1 MDETVRDVG
10 AGFATPASNPAASN
24 VGVGAPVAWHGSN
37 GPDQGTGS
45 NGVLGDHAGNGA
57 SAAGDG
63 AGGATVD
70 GSGGGP
76 SSLAVGIDV
85 GGTGVKAAVV
95 DLATGTLVSPRI
107 REKTPVPSSPEAIA
121 DTIAHIIERIEA
133 SGRDTQG
140 LPSGAGLPGVVKEG
154 WLRTAA
160 NIDKSWLATRAED
173 VLERHLSRHVLI
185 INDAD
190 AAGLAEMRYGAGV
203 GRKGVVLMLTI
214 GTGIGSALFVD
225 GRLVPNTEL
234 GHLEFHRR
242 DAETLVSG
250 AARERRKLGW
260 KAWAREFDKY
270 LDRVYRY
277 LSPDLIILGGGVS
290 KETKQYMQYLTP
302 RGPLEVARLLN
313 AAGIVGAALAAAE
326 AQGYRP
332 PESAGV
338 REIVAA
344 G

>member
-1 MDETVRDVG
+1 MDETVR
-10 AGFATPASNPAASN
+10 
-24 VGVGAPVAWHGSN
+24 GVGSGVEPVV
-37 GPDQGTGS
+37 PDGTTS
-45 NGVLGDHAGNGA
+45 AGNGEHA
-57 SAAGDG
+57 
-63 AGGATVD
+63 VD
-70 GSGGGP
+70 APLGGGGTGTSRP
-76 SSLAVGIDV
+76 EALAVGIDV
-85 GGTGVKAAVV
+85 GGTGVKAAIV
-95 DLATGTLVSPRI
+95 DLSTGALASPRI
-107 REKTPVPSSPEAIA
+107 REKTPSPSTPEAVA
-121 DTIAHIIERIEA
+121 DAIAHILEHIE
-133 SGRDTQG
+133 STGHDTRG
-140 LPSGAGLPGVVKEG
+140 LTAGAGLPGVVKDG
-154 WLRTAA
+154 WLKTAA
-160 NIDKSWLATRAED
+160 NIDKSWLASRAED
-173 VLERHLSRHVLI
+173 ILEQRLSRPVLI

-203 GRKGVVLMLTI
+203 GHRGVVLMLTI

-225 GRLVPNTEL
+225 GKLVPNTEL

-250 AARERRKLGW
+250 TARERRKLGW
-260 KAWAREFDKY
+260 KAWAKEFDAY

-277 LSPDLIILGGGVS
+277 FSPDLMILGGGVS
-290 KETKQYMQYLTP
+290 KETKRYIQYLTP

-338 REIVAA
+338 REVVAA

>member
-1 MDETVRDVG
+1 MDDMVRPG
-10 AGFATPASNPAASN
+10 AFE
-24 VGVGAPVAWHGSN
+24 PVAPHDEQPAGSN
-37 GPDQGTGS
+37 GSTHAEQ
-45 NGVLGDHAGNGA
+45 LG
-57 SAAGDG
+57 
-63 AGGATVD
+63 
-70 GSGGGP
+70 
-76 SSLAVGIDV
+76 VGIDV

-95 DLATGTLVSPRI
+95 DLATGSLASARI
-107 REKTPVPSSPEAIA
+107 REKTPSPSTPEAVA
-121 DTIAHIIERIEA
+121 AAIAHIIGKIEA
-133 SGRDTQG
+133 SGHVTSG
-140 LPSGAGLPGVVKEG
+140 LPAGAGLPGVAKDG

-160 NIDKSWLATRAED
+160 NIDHSWLETRAED
-173 VLERHLSRHVLI
+173 VLEHELGRPVLI

-203 GRKGVVLMLTI
+203 GQRGVVLMLTI

-234 GHLEFHRR
+234 GHLEFRRR

-260 KAWAREFDKY
+260 KAWAKEFDAY

-277 LSPDLIILGGGVS
+277 FSPDLMILGGGVS
-290 KETKQYMQYLTP
+290 KETGRYLSYLTP

-313 AAGIVGAALAAAE
+313 SAGIVGAALAAAE
-326 AQGYRP
+326 ARGYRP
-332 PESAGV
+332 PESAGT
-338 REIVAA
+338 REVVAA

>member
-1 MDETVRDVG
+1 MDETVRDVDAFG
-10 AGFATPASNPAASN
+10 PVLATDGTPEGSNGDGSPD
-24 VGVGAPVAWHGSN
+24 GHGGDGAPVGGS
-37 GPDQGTGS
+37 G
-45 NGVLGDHAGNGA
+45 
-57 SAAGDG
+57 AGDG
-63 AGGATVD
+63 DGAARM
-70 GSGGGP
+70 

-85 GGTGVKAAVV
+85 GGTGVKAAIV
-95 DLATGTLVSPRI
+95 DLATGALVSPRV
-107 REKTPVPSSPEAIA
+107 REKTPLPSTPEAVA

-133 SGRDTQG
+133 SGHDTQG
-140 LPSGAGLPGVVKEG
+140 LPAGAGLPGVVKDG

-160 NIDKSWLATRAED
+160 NIDKSWLVTRAED

-185 INDAD
+185 VNDAD

-203 GRKGVVLMLTI
+203 GHSGVVLMLTI

-260 KAWAREFDKY
+260 KQWAGEFDAY

-277 LSPDLIILGGGVS
+277 FSPDLMILGGGVS
-290 KETKQYMQYLTP
+290 KETKRYIQYLTP

-338 REIVAA
+338 REVVAA

>member
-1 MDETVRDVG
+1 MDETVRPG
-10 AGFATPASNPAASN
+10 AFE
-24 VGVGAPVAWHGSN
+24 PVAPHDEHPVGSN
-37 GPDQGTGS
+37 GAAHAEQ
-45 NGVLGDHAGNGA
+45 LG
-57 SAAGDG
+57 
-63 AGGATVD
+63 
-70 GSGGGP
+70 
-76 SSLAVGIDV
+76 VGIDV

-95 DLATGTLVSPRI
+95 DLATGSLVSARI
-107 REKTPVPSSPEAIA
+107 REKTPSPSTPEAVA
-121 DTIAHIIERIEA
+121 AAIAHIIEKIEA
-133 SGRDTQG
+133 SGHVTRG
-140 LPSGAGLPGVVKEG
+140 LPAGAGLPGVAKDG

-160 NIDKSWLATRAED
+160 NIDHSWLETRAED
-173 VLERHLSRHVLI
+173 VLEHELGRPVLI

-203 GRKGVVLMLTI
+203 GQRGVVLMLTI

-234 GHLEFHRR
+234 GHLEFRRR

-260 KAWAREFDKY
+260 KAWAKEFDAY

-277 LSPDLIILGGGVS
+277 FSPDLMILGGGVS
-290 KETKQYMQYLTP
+290 KETGRYLSYLTP

-313 AAGIVGAALAAAE
+313 SAGIVGAALAAAE
-326 AQGYRP
+326 AHGYMP
-332 PESAGV
+332 PESAGA

>member
-1 MDETVRDVG
+1 MDETVRPG
-10 AGFATPASNPAASN
+10 AFE
-24 VGVGAPVAWHGSN
+24 PVAPHDEHPVGSN
-37 GPDQGTGS
+37 GAAHAEQ
-45 NGVLGDHAGNGA
+45 LG
-57 SAAGDG
+57 
-63 AGGATVD
+63 
-70 GSGGGP
+70 
-76 SSLAVGIDV
+76 VGIDV

-95 DLATGTLVSPRI
+95 DLATGSLVSARI
-107 REKTPVPSSPEAIA
+107 REKTPSPSTPEAVA
-121 DTIAHIIERIEA
+121 AAIAHIIEKIEA
-133 SGRDTQG
+133 SGHVTRG
-140 LPSGAGLPGVVKEG
+140 LPAGAGLPGVAKDG

-160 NIDKSWLATRAED
+160 NIDHSWLETRAED
-173 VLERHLSRHVLI
+173 VLEHELGRPVLI

-203 GRKGVVLMLTI
+203 GQRGVVLMLTI

-234 GHLEFHRR
+234 GHLEFRRR

-260 KAWAREFDKY
+260 KAWAKEFDAY

-277 LSPDLIILGGGVS
+277 FSPDLMILGGGVS
-290 KETKQYMQYLTP
+290 KETARYLSYLTP

-313 AAGIVGAALAAAE
+313 SAGIVGAALAAAE
-326 AQGYRP
+326 AHGYMP
-332 PESAGV
+332 PESAGA